1 MLHANDLSRSLNCL
15 EQDRTIIAVIEMSQ
29 SSWLVAGIVPG
40 IERHPLKKLAPNEED
55 LLRLLIRWRAEATK
69 KGRTIV
75 RIAVAFEAGRD
86 GFWLARWLC
95 ARDIEAYVIHPTS
108 VAVSR
113 EHRRAKTDRL
123 DTGLLKRVFIGWLRG
138 EPDHC
143 HMAAI
148 PTLEEEDA
156 KRPNRE
162 REGLVRERTRIV
174 NRIKSCLVRFGIRN
188 FKPTLRKAPE
198 RLSMLCTPE
207 GVPLPPNT
215 LFELRRDMAR
225 LRFVIEQIKEIEET
239 RAQRLEQAPQEN
251 SHAMVR
257 LIARVIGV
265 GVETADMLVHEVLA
279 RNLRD
284 RRKVGATANL
294 DSFSARRPEQSADRD
309 EETALRSN
317 KETEEGKKMRCST
330 ETP

>member
-1 MLHANDLSRSLNCL
+1 
-15 EQDRTIIAVIEMSQ
+15 
-29 SSWLVAGIVPG
+29 
-40 IERHPLKKLAPNEED
+40 
-55 LLRLLIRWRAEATK
+55 
-69 KGRTIV
+69 
-75 RIAVAFEAGRD
+75 
-86 GFWLARWLC
+86 
-95 ARDIEAYVIHPTS
+95 
-108 VAVSR
+108 
-113 EHRRAKTDRL
+113 
-123 DTGLLKRVFIGWLRG
+123 
-138 EPDHC
+138 
-143 HMAAI
+143 
-148 PTLEEEDA
+148 
-156 KRPNRE
+156 
-162 REGLVRERTRIV
+162 
-174 NRIKSCLVRFGIRN
+174 
-188 FKPTLRKAPE
+188 
-198 RLSMLCTPE
+198 
-207 GVPLPPNT
+207 
-215 LFELRRDMAR
+215 MAR